1 MSLSS
6 IQLPLSLVTV
16 SVMANVPLEWCGQ
29 DGSHMLVCPAE
40 VSGEETDQC
49 QDKDQPCG
57 TYCHTY
63 WNRPK
68 VYCGEFN
75 SCVEP
80 WSTEHIEC
88 RNKVTSK
95 CFVFF

>member
-6 IQLPLSLVTV
+6 IQLFLSLVTV

-57 TYCHTY
+57 AYSHT
-63 WNRPK
+63 
-68 VYCGEFN
+68 
-75 SCVEP
+75 
-80 WSTEHIEC
+80 
-88 RNKVTSK
+88 
-95 CFVFF
+95 